1 MVELNTSAKS
11 HQNLILEAQRSQAN
25 RAELIDRIARLAQGD
40 GSVQYKQ
47 GLFLIS
53 CSAPT
58 QPLHVIHAPAFC
70 VVAQGSKEVLL
81 GNDRYRYDSAHYLLS
96 TVELPTVN
104 QVIEASHREPYL
116 GLRLEFDPSL
126 ITAVMMESKFS
137 LPRSETEARAITV
150 SRLDGGLLDAVVRLV
165 RLLDQPAEYDF
176 LAPLTIR
183 EIVYWLLVGKQG
195 KRLCHLA
202 VVAGNAHRIAKAVEL
217 IRQNFDQPLKIDS
230 VARDLG
236 MSASSFHHH
245 FKAVTSMSPL
255 QFQKQIR
262 LQEARRL
269 MLGEDLDAFTA
280 GNRVGYEDASH
291 FSREYKRLFGE
302 PPLRDVDRLRE
313 SLS

>member
-1 MVELNTSAKS
+1 MVDLDTSAKS

-25 RAELIDRIARLAQGD
+25 HAELIDRIARLSQAD
-40 GSVQYKQ
+40 RDIQYKP
-47 GLFLIS
+47 GLVLS
-53 CSAPT
+53 HRSAPT
-58 QPLHVIHAPAFC
+58 QPLYSVHTSAFC

-81 GNDRYRYDSAHYLLS
+81 GNDRYQYDSTHYLLS
-96 TVELPTVN
+96 TLELPTVS
-104 QVIEASHREPYL
+104 QVIEASNKEPYL

-126 ITAVMMESKFS
+126 VTAVMMDAKFS
-137 LPRSETEARAITV
+137 PPQSETEARAVAV
-150 SRLDGGLLDAVVRLV
+150 SWMEGGLLDAVVRLV

-183 EIVYWLLVGKQG
+183 EIVYWLLVGEQG

-202 VVAGNAHRIAKAVEL
+202 VLPGNAHRIAKAVEF
-217 IRQNFDQPLKIDS
+217 IRRNFDQPLRIDS
-230 VARDLG
+230 FARELG
-236 MSASSFHHH
+236 MSASGLHHH

-269 MLGEDLDAFTA
+269 MLGEDFDAFTA
-280 GNRVGYEDASH
+280 GSRVGYADASQ

-302 PPLRDVDRLRE
+302 PPLRDVHRLRK
-313 SLS
+313 SLP

>member
-1 MVELNTSAKS
+1 MIEFDTSAKS
-11 HQNLILEAQRSQAN
+11 HQNSILEAQRSQAN
-25 RAELIDRIARLAQGD
+25 RAELIDRIARLAQED
-40 GSVQYKQ
+40 GSVQHKP
-47 GLFLIS
+47 GLLVS
-53 CSAPT
+53 RCSAPT
-58 QPLHVIHAPAFC
+58 KPLHVVYTPAFC
-70 VVAQGSKEVLL
+70 VIAQGSKEVLL

-96 TVELPTVN
+96 TVGLPAVS
-104 QVIEASHREPYL
+104 QIIEASHREPYL
-116 GLRLEFDPSL
+116 GLRLELDPSVV
-126 ITAVMMESKFS
+126 TAVMTESKLS

-165 RLLDQPAEYDF
+165 RLLDRPVEYDF

-183 EIVYWLLVGKQG
+183 EIVYWLLVGEQG
-195 KRLCHLA
+195 KRLCHLT
-202 VVAGNAHRIAKAVEL
+202 VLEGNAHRIAKAVEL
-217 IRQNFDQPLKIDS
+217 IRQNFDQPLRIDRF
-230 VARDLG
+230 AQDLG
-236 MSASSFHHH
+236 MSASGFHHH

-302 PPLRDVDRLRE
+302 PPLRDVDRLRK
-313 SLS
+313 SLP